1 VLGFDASMPGLG
13 EVSDFSFVD
22 DLGAAFVLAAGLA
35 AALAAGLAAN
45 DAGLVSKT
53 TTGTRER
60 ASAHRKDLARGDL
73 MAGLSNAKLACG
85 SSDSA
90 SI

>member
-1 VLGFDASMPGLG
+1 MVEVPGFSL
-13 EVSDFSFVD
+13 VD
-22 DLGAAFVLAAGLA
+22 DLGAAFALAAGLA

-60 ASAHRKDLARGDL
+60 ASEHRTDLARGDL
-73 MAGLSNAKLACG
+73 TAGLSNAKRACG